1 MDARTHGRFVRAL
14 VVCGLIAAAFAGVAA
29 AADDVLAQG
38 TLPGTYGVRFGP
50 GGNLYVCALGA
61 GIAVLDL
68 SRGQMVD
75 LIGPERGV
83 NGPED
88 VNFGP
93 DGSMYWSQM
102 FSGELGRMAPDGT
115 VTTQL
120 IGPGVNSIVFSAD
133 GRMYVTEPWF
143 TDTLYEVD
151 PTFLEPPEL
160 LAQGIGGLKNPE
172 FGPDGL
178 MYGALSHVGRVVKI
192 DVDVVPPLVV
202 TIADDITGPFNVKFG
217 PDGMLYVLERSG
229 FTVQCM
235 DPVTGSHSTY
245 VEFPFG
251 PDSIAFAP
259 TGALFATSYTD
270 GVVAVVM
277 PDSTVQTVVPGGL
290 TIPSGIAVK
299 PRADGE
305 SVYVGS
311 LFSLVEYDGD
321 TGATLSHERMPFP
334 QVGFGG
340 AISVAG
346 AGDNL
351 VLTNYFPVSRV
362 QVWNPDTRKVVSEI
376 LDFPAVAN
384 AIPFGDDLVVVDL
397 GMGEGQARVLLV
409 GDGGTSVLADVSDQI
424 FLPLGLAATDDD
436 LWVGDWAT
444 GMVWRLIADGVELE
458 QPIPVAMGL
467 SGPEGL
473 AVDYDGSLLVVEG
486 TAGRVSRIQP
496 ETGSV
501 TPVVS
506 GLELSS
512 VGAGML
518 PPFGTINGIAVG
530 SSGAIYVAGDL
541 GVKVYRLVPRTLY
554 LPGAANIGGA
564 NGSRWTTDL
573 ELMNRGAVSASY
585 SVELLVRDQANSAP
599 EMVSFELA
607 PERAVRYDNV
617 LESLFEVEGAGTLR
631 VTATR
636 GDLLASARTSS
647 YEGDGFFGQYI
658 GGVDGLQAAGSGQ
671 QQHLIQ
677 LQMDAAARTNIG
689 VVNACDLTIQV
700 DVAFFAADGSSLGG
714 EQLDLEPF
722 ASSQINNVLSRK
734 ALGDVNDAF
743 AVVTS
748 STDGAAFF
756 AYASVVDNGTNDP
769 IFVPGR

>member
-1 MDARTHGRFVRAL
+1 MVGSVHNRFVTTL
-14 VVCGLIAAAFAGVAA
+14 VVFVLISTGCAGVAT

-38 TLPGTYGVRFGP
+38 NLPGSYGVRFGP
-50 GGNLYVCALGA
+50 DGSLYVCALGA
-61 GIAVLDL
+61 GIAVIDL
-68 SRGQMVD
+68 SQGQMVD

-102 FSGELGRMAPDGT
+102 FSGEIGRMAPDGS

-120 IGPGVNSIVFSAD
+120 IGPGVNSIVFSPD
-133 GRMYVTEPWF
+133 GRMFVTEPWF
-143 TDTLYEVD
+143 SDTLYEVD
-151 PTFLEPPEL
+151 PAFIDPPEL

-178 MYGALSHVGRVVKI
+178 MYGALSHLGRVVKI
-192 DVDVVPPLVV
+192 DVDVAPPLVE

-217 PDGMLYVLERSG
+217 PDSMLYVLERSA
-229 FTVQCM
+229 FTVQRM
-235 DPVTGSHSTY
+235 DPATGSHSTY
-245 VEFPFG
+245 VELPFG
-251 PDSIAFAP
+251 PDSFAFAP
-259 TGALFATSYTD
+259 TGALFVTSYSD
-270 GVVAVVM
+270 GVVVVVL
-277 PDSTVQTVVPGGL
+277 PDGSIQTVVPGGV
-290 TIPSGIAVK
+290 TIPSGIAVQA
-299 PRADGE
+299 RADGE
-305 SVYVGS
+305 SVFVGS
-311 LFSLVEYDGD
+311 LFSLVEFDGD

-362 QVWNPDTRKVVSEI
+362 QVWNPETREVVSEM
-376 LDFPAVAN
+376 LDYPAVAN

-397 GMGEGQARVLLV
+397 GMGEGQARVLRV
-409 GDGGTSVLADVSDQI
+409 GDGGASVLADATDQI

-444 GMVWRLIADGVELE
+444 GMVWQLIADGVNLE
-458 QPIPVAMGL
+458 QPIPVATGL
-467 SGPEGL
+467 SGPEGM
-473 AVDYDGSLLVVEG
+473 AVDLDGSLLVVEG
-486 TAGRVSRIQP
+486 TAGRVSRIRP
-496 ETGSV
+496 ESGAV
-501 TPVVS
+501 TQVVS
-506 GLELSS
+506 GLELSA

-541 GVKVYRLVPRTLY
+541 GVKVYRLVPRILY

-564 NGSRWTTDL
+564 KGSRWTTDL
-573 ELMNRGAVSASY
+573 ELMNRGASTASY
-585 SVELLVRDQANSAP
+585 SVELLVRDQANPAP
-599 EMVSFELA
+599 EVVSFELA
-607 PERAVRYDNV
+607 PDRAVRYDNV
-617 LESLFEVEGAGTLR
+617 LESLFEAEGAGTLR
-631 VTATR
+631 ITTTR
-636 GDLLASARTSS
+636 GDLMASARTASS
-647 YEGDGFFGQYI
+647 DGVGFVGQYI
-658 GGVDGLQAAGSGQ
+658 GGMDGIQSAGAGK

-677 LQMDAAARTNIG
+677 LQNDAAARTNIG
-689 VVNACDLTIQV
+689 VVNACDLTIRV
-700 DVAFFAADGSSLGG
+700 EVAFFAAGGSSLGG

-722 ASSQINNVLSRK
+722 ESTQINNVFSTK

-743 AVVTS
+743 AIVTT

-756 AYASVVDNGTNDP
+756 AYASVVDNTTNDP
-769 IFVPGR
+769 VFVPGR